1 MTYRL
6 FSSAAW
12 FRAVTSCVLP
22 RLGVFADFVVR
33 VVADRCDSRES
44 CARTHNLV
52 VSVSALLEE
61 PLHIAGRFAEVLQ
74 RLPARVASDALMNL
88 NNIRGVIV

>member
-1 MTYRL
+1 MHT
-6 FSSAAW
+6 
-12 FRAVTSCVLP
+12 
-22 RLGVFADFVVR
+22 
-33 VVADRCDSRES
+33 
-44 CARTHNLV
+44 LV

-88 NNIRGVIV
+88 NNIGGSL